1 VRLSDAHY
9 YSLRCNGSGDG
20 IAAAA
25 GKLGAFVGALVVPE
39 LLAAA
44 GLRGV
49 MAVLALSGAALTVA
63 LLPETSR
70 RSLEALVDAEGLP
83 GPAVLPEPSRP
94 LQAAAE

>member
-1 VRLSDAHY
+1 MA
-9 YSLRCNGSGDG
+9 
-20 IAAAA
+20 
-25 GKLGAFVGALVVPE
+25 
-39 LLAAA
+39 
-44 GLRGV
+44 V